1 MQATDPHELS
11 ECCIALRVRYAEC
24 DAQQVVF
31 NGRYADYVDVAM
43 TEYFR
48 HKVGGFQTL
57 LNKGL
62 DTQVVNLNINFR
74 ASARFDDVLDIHVN
88 LTKIGNTSLSFA
100 VLMVQQDNQTK
111 VVDAEITYVL
121 VDTHAYQKH
130 AIPTWLRTALQ
141 QPGTGVRINQAG

>member
-1 MQATDPHELS
+1 MQATEPHELS
-11 ECCIALRVRYAEC
+11 ECVIALRVRYAEC

-48 HKVGGFQTL
+48 HKVGGFQQL

-88 LTKIGNTSLSFA
+88 LAKLGNTSLSFS
-100 VLMVQQDNQTK
+100 VQIFEQKSQTK

-121 VDTHAYQKH
+121 VDTHAYQKQ
-130 AIPTWLRTALQ
+130 AIPQWLRTALQ
-141 QPGTGVRINQAG
+141 QQRTSIRVNQAG